1 MRNLKALSA
10 AACLLCVGLAACAGL
25 AAREVDTTNT
35 VRARSDENL
44 RGIRYYLPAPY
55 ILVYSNGPGRLAA
68 EYLVMPDLDRTMSVD
83 PYSILASNKS
93 KLTFQN
99 GMLTSGAS
107 NADATVIPM
116 AVIEA
121 LKTAAIA
128 RANLD
133 SASTGAETRA
143 LPPPYLYRIIS
154 DEHGT
159 RLAGGAPD
167 PFPAINVSVVP
178 GAPVTAPA
186 PKASETKGA
195 KGDAQ

>member
-1 MRNLKALSA
+1 MVLTLRTLSA
-10 AACLLCVGLAACAGL
+10 AGASLCVILSACAGL
-25 AAREVDTTNT
+25 ATREIDDSVS
-35 VRARSDENL
+35 ARSDANL

-68 EYLVMPDLDRTMSVD
+68 QLVVMPDLDRTMSID

-107 NADATVIPM
+107 NADATVIPT

-121 LKTAAIA
+121 LKTAALA

-133 SASTGAETRA
+133 MPQSAGETRA

-154 DEHGT
+154 DATGT
-159 RLAGGAPD
+159 RLAGGPPE

-178 GAPVTAPA
+178 GATVTAPA
-186 PKASETKGA
+186 ATKAGETKAGEGGA
-195 KGDAQ
+195 P